1 MGQVKI
7 LLTLTLILI
16 FFYLLIQIQKQKRDE
31 TRRAVSS
38 LGPAVGNQTLTDK
51 GAKEILNNSF
61 PSAVTNEE
69 SG

>member
-1 MGQVKI
+1 
-7 LLTLTLILI
+7 
-16 FFYLLIQIQKQKRDE
+16 LIQIQKQKRDE